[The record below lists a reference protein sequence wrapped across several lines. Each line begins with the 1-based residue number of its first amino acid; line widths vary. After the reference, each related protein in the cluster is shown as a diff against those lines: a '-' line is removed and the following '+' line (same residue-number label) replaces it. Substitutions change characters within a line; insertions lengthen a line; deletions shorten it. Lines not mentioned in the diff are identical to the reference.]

1 MTDPISAIST
11 PTAPTAPT
19 PAIPAP
25 GTTKEDIHATAQ
37 KFEAMLMRQVLA
49 QARKT
54 DFGNTL
60 LTNEGTKTFREV
72 QDSRYADTIAQQGKL
87 GFAKLIEAQLTRQ
100 AHLTPSTTGKGG

>member
-1 MTDPISAIST
+1 MTDPISAIPAT
-11 PTAPTAPT
+11 PTPT
-19 PAIPAP
+19 PMPSAR
-25 GTTKEDIHATAQ
+25 KEDIHATAQ
-37 KFEAMLMRQVLA
+37 KFEAMLLRQVLA

-100 AHLTPSTTGKGG
+100 SRAPTPGKEG